1 MWTKLWGPIKCG
13 QALKAAVQYYRTPI
27 SLLNAKFWLQN
38 EGNQCYF
45 VSTQGNQTYFGSET
59 EGNLQNYWVLISMLT
74 SGSCN

>member
-13 QALKAAVQYYRTPI
+13 QALKAAVQYHRTPI

-59 EGNLQNYWVLISMLT
+59 EGNRQNYWVLISMLT